1 MKIVIIGFT
10 DYAKLDETMQK
21 LITEK
26 QCFLFTVLCGGTSP
40 KAPQTLGTAWAEK
53 NGAPLEYIYDEDAER
68 LLEKISK
75 SADYIVAFVDGS
87 NNMVSRLIMKMKNL
101 GKHGT
106 VIK

>member
-1 MKIVIIGFT
+1 MKVVIIGFN
-10 DYAKLDETMQK
+10 DYEKLDNAMQS
-21 LITEK
+21 LIAEK
-26 QCFLFTVLCGGTSP
+26 QCYLFTVLCGGTSP
-40 KAPQTLGTAWAEK
+40 KAPQTMGTAWAEK
-53 NGAPLEYIYDEDAER
+53 NGAPLEYIFDEDVEK

-87 NNMVSRLIMKMKNL
+87 NNMVNRLIMKMKNL